1 MAQSGVPIMRV
12 VVVTPDRFLGDIV
25 GDLNVRGAAIHKI
38 APVGE
43 LQGILA
49 FVPMTELHGYPDDL
63 DRLTRRQARYEIKFS
78 HFREDGGPDDRAGVP
93 SPLKPTPP
101 SLSARAAATPPH
113 DTSENEPHL

>member
-25 GDLNVRGAAIHKI
+25 GDLNVRGGTIHKI

-63 DRLTRRQARYEIKFS
+63 DRLTGRQARYEIKFS
-78 HFREDGGPDDRAGVP
+78 HFRDDGDPDNRGGVP

-101 SLSARAAATPPH
+101 SLSARAAAAPLY
-113 DTSENEPHL
+113 DTDSST